1 VRCYIFQCKELPAAD
16 SDGKS
21 DPYVEVYNMIGKN
34 EKTEEIEDN
43 LNPIF
48 LTHLDI
54 NLEVRKENL
63 AKYECYPPVL
73 LNLFDSDPG
82 LI

>member
-1 VRCYIFQCKELPAAD
+1 
-16 SDGKS
+16 
-21 DPYVEVYNMIGKN
+21 MIGKN